1 MQQSLKFAWDRQEF
15 LAHMKPLSAFQ
26 AYFESFSPMDI
37 QVRRPSGV
45 YSTETYLRALVPRS
59 AMPSDLPASFQRDV
73 RSAERRLG
81 RLAFGLRE
89 GDALKSMVA
98 KSEQDPWVLA
108 FVEDRTEGGMP
119 HTHGGVICLPFRWAL
134 MGLGSPAFIQT
145 LIHERIHVLQR
156 RYPHLGQK
164 LAYQRLRVRPAMQRR
179 DLEPFLKA
187 QWRTNP
193 DLDSFVYSD
202 GVIAL
207 FDKDAEKLGD
217 IRLISLFKRGLPTIK
232 IGQSSAKSEHPFET
246 IAYTVAEDAMTN
258 SASGRIWRR

>member
-1 MQQSLKFAWDRQEF
+1 MHSLKFAWDRQEF
-15 LAHMKPLSAFQ
+15 LAHVKSHSAFKAVNAFN
-26 AYFESFSPMDI
+26 AYFDSFSPIDI

-45 YSTETYLRALVPRS
+45 YTAETYLSALVPQS

-73 RSAERRLG
+73 HSAERRLR
-81 RLAFGLRE
+81 RLASSLRE
-89 GDALKSMVA
+89 GDALKSMVSAAAAA
-98 KSEQDPWVLA
+98 KESVPWVLA

-134 MGLGSPAFIQT
+134 VGLGSPAFVQT

-156 RYPHLGQK
+156 LYPQLAQK

-179 DLEPFLKA
+179 DLEPFLRA

-207 FDKDAEKLGD
+207 FKDNAEKLGD
-217 IRLISLFKRGLPTIK
+217 IRLVSLFQRGLPTVGT
-232 IGQSSAKSEHPFET
+232 IGQSAKSEHPFET
-246 IAYTVAEDAMTN
+246 IAYTVAADAME
-258 SASGRIWRR
+258 